1 MRGLFYIL
9 ILTLFFSCKKAED
22 ITTSPNIDFQE
33 ISPSMVQEY
42 IDDINI
48 TISYNDSDGDL
59 GENNSDIYNLFV
71 LDNRNGIEY
80 KFRIPQLSPNISEIS
95 ITGKFNI
102 KINGTGITNES
113 TTQQVD
119 YTIYVVDRA
128 GNSSNS
134 ITTPSITIYK

>member
-1 MRGLFYIL
+1 M
-9 ILTLFFSCKKAED
+9 FFSCKKDED
-22 ITTSPNIDFQE
+22 VTTIPNINFQE
-33 ISPSMVQEY
+33 ITPSMVQEY

-48 TISYNDSDGDL
+48 TISYNDCDGDL

-80 KFRIPQLSPNISEIS
+80 KFRIPQLSPSSSDIS
-95 ITGKFNI
+95 IAGKFNI

-119 YTIYVVDRA
+119 YTIYIVDRA
-128 GNSSNS
+128 GNYSNS

>member
-9 ILTLFFSCKKAED
+9 ILTLFFSCKKDED
-22 ITTSPNIDFQE
+22 FTANPHIDFQE
-33 ISPSMVQEY
+33 ITPSMVQEY

-59 GENNSDIYNLFV
+59 GENNADIYNLFV

-80 KFRIPQLSPNISEIS
+80 KFRIPQLSPTSSEIS

-113 TTQQVD
+113 TTQQVY
-119 YTIYVVDRA
+119 YTIYVIDRA